1 MKKTTSTGDYHILSL
16 EVAEQAAEALAEEYG
31 ARLGLAPV
39 QFTHP
44 GQRSVWVEFYFDRP
58 GPARTAA
65 KAATGDRRVRA
76 ARVRLCPARDWQS
89 FWRRHFTTLDIAGVL
104 RIRPAW
110 ERRRPTAGVK
120 ELQINP
126 GLSFGTG
133 QHFTTRFCLEAVVWL
148 CRAARPRTMLD
159 IGAGS
164 GILAM
169 TAVRFGCTRAVA
181 LDNDLLA
188 VEAMRENLS
197 LNRLARKIRAEQAD
211 ILQAPPRGRYDLVCA
226 NLHAGLLEQCA
237 ADIARTARGHLV
249 VSGLREFETDAAADR
264 FAALGGREIQR
275 DGDGEWSGLVFCFT
289 GR

>member
-1 MKKTTSTGDYHILSL
+1 MKKSTSAGDYHILSL
-16 EVAEQAAEALAEEYG
+16 EVAEKAAEALAEEYG
-31 ARLGLAPV
+31 ARLGLSPV

-58 GPARTAA
+58 GPAQAA
-65 KAATGDRRVRA
+65 ARDAAADRRVRA

-89 FWRRHFTTLDIAGVL
+89 FWRRHFTALDVAGAL
-104 RIRPAW
+104 RIRPTW
-110 ERRRPTAGVK
+110 ERRRRPPAGVK
-120 ELQINP
+120 ELRINP

-133 QHFTTRFCLEAVVWL
+133 QHFTTRFCLEATIWI
-148 CRAARPRTMLD
+148 CRAAHPRSMLD

-181 LDNDLLA
+181 LDNDPLA
-188 VEAMRENLS
+188 VEAMRENLRS
-197 LNRLARKIRAEQAD
+197 NRLTPKIRADRAD
-211 ILQAPPRGRYDLVCA
+211 ILAAPPRGRYDLVCA

-237 ADIARTARGHLV
+237 ADIARAARGHLV

-275 DGDGEWSGLVFCFT
+275 DGDGEWSGLVFRFV
-289 GR
+289 